1 MDNTNTSGTAQKK
14 TWYDIL
20 EERYNALMVKFDMP
34 EDIAHEIFSFIDSV
48 AREQYK
54 SGNKSGISWLL
65 KKQAIEGIR
74 PRGVAAAVPVGA

>member
-1 MDNTNTSGTAQKK
+1 MTDSIKTPKK
-14 TWYDIL
+14 SWYDIL

-34 EDIAHEIFSFIDSV
+34 EDIAHEIYSFINEI

-54 SGNKSGISWLL
+54 SGNKQGISWLL

-74 PRGVAAAVPVGA
+74 PRNFVTVPVAA

>member
-1 MDNTNTSGTAQKK
+1 MDNENKAPKQK
-14 TWYDIL
+14 WYDIL
-20 EERYNALMVKFDMP
+20 EDRYNALMIKFDMP
-34 EDIAHEIFSFIDSV
+34 EDIAHEIYSFITEV

-74 PRGVAAAVPVGA
+74 PKTAAAAA